1 MEVIDTKL
9 EGVKLIIPERFE
21 DHRGSY
27 MEIYDSKKFKNKH

>member
-21 DHRGSY
+21 DHRGSFSN
-27 MEIYDSKKFKNKH
+27 IFK